1 MDSGTVELRSGRWGW
16 RIQEP
21 TSSDDP
27 PVGGLRQTAMTDAEP
42 EPELDEDVAESDTR
56 LVLEAPDDPRIRMAR
71 DVTSEHRPE
80 SDAEVRRLAR
90 DVDVRTVVDG
100 SGDVWRFESVDR
112 PDTAR
117 ATDEF
122 DRPPRPVRFGRRDEP
137 QRVGH
142 LPPGREL
149 GDSTNDE
156 LLEVVRSEGGDTVPS

>member
-1 MDSGTVELRSGRWGW
+1 MDSGTVELRSGRWDW

-21 TSSDDP
+21 TSPDDP
-27 PVGGLRQTAMTDAEP
+27 PAGGLRETAMADAEP
-42 EPELDEDVAESDTR
+42 EPDEDVAEAETR

-71 DVTSEHRPE
+71 DVTPEHRPE

-90 DVDVRTVVDG
+90 DVDVRAVVDA
-100 SGDVWRFESVDR
+100 SGEVWRFESVER

-122 DRPPRPVRFGRRDEP
+122 ERPPRPVRFGRRDEP

-142 LPPGREL
+142 LPPGRGL
-149 GDSTNDE
+149 GDSTNEE
-156 LLEVVRSEGGDTVPS
+156 LLEVVRSEDGDPDSS